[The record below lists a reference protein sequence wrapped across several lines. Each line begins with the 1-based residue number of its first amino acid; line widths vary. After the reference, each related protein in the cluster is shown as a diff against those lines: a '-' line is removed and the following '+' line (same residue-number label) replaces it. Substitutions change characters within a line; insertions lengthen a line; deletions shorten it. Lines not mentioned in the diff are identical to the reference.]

1 MEQGFELMLFS
12 ATMSH
17 NALVTL
23 YNFRLPT
30 SIRPVVA
37 DGLLQSVEDP
47 QQPHEKGMKVIR
59 DQWYINGQLLT
70 EHKSPTY
77 LKLIAYV

>member
-17 NALVTL
+17 NAL
-23 YNFRLPT
+23 F

-37 DGLLQSVEDP
+37 NGLLQSVEDP
-47 QQPHEKGMKVIR
+47 QQPHEKGMKVIW
-59 DQWYINGQLLT
+59 DQWWINGHVLT
-70 EHKSPTY
+70 EHIVTNLLPF
-77 LKLIAYV
+77 